1 MDESVSQMMQEQLQ
15 RAENDLTLA
24 CLQEIESVPTRK
36 EIIERLPPLGKAAL
50 AYDPTRDDFFD
61 LLDKYAVPM
70 TDEEYIEFA
79 NGLFFDTF
87 GIRYIAYEEKTGM
100 KFLQSLL
107 VAGMNYSDSKVALF
121 YNY

>member
-24 CLQEIESVPTRK
+24 CLQEIEGVPTRK

-79 NGLFFDTF
+79 NGLFLESDTLLMKK
-87 GIRYIAYEEKTGM
+87 KTGM

>member
-1 MDESVSQMMQEQLQ
+1 MDNSVSQMMQEQLQ

-24 CLQEIESVPTRK
+24 CFQEIESGLTR
-36 EIIERLPPLGKAAL
+36 EQIIEKLPPLGKAAL
-50 AYDPTRDDFFD
+50 AYDPARDNFFD

-87 GIRYIAYEEKTGM
+87 GIRYVAYEERNRYE
-100 KFLQSLL
+100 
-107 VAGMNYSDSKVALF
+107 VY
-121 YNY
+121 